1 MNETFD
7 IKDMNISLDAFG
19 SPPIKGEGQAVS
31 YDMEEQV
38 MEIPVYETEV
48 QIDGAEEVNE

>member
-31 YDMEEQV
+31 YDRG
-38 MEIPVYETEV
+38 T
-48 QIDGAEEVNE
+48 